1 MKVKHLLKRGNI
13 YYINFRNKN
22 NRGKVKLSL
31 GTDSEVVACRIAEA
45 LQESV
50 ALVQDGVLSVDE
62 FKVVLENAKVGD
74 IEESVWVNQ
83 LKYHTEMAQKFA
95 SLLGYESPFREVV
108 VEKEVIKEVV
118 VERVVRRREKQQR
131 KGLLLTKP
139 HTRIRHSEETRRA
152 ELVSI
157 LGDENLTF
165 VGWVGEYVNNRSR
178 FVLGC
183 KAHGVVETSV
193 KSFMQ
198 GRGCPHCK
206 GKNQKQ
212 AYLHLVKDGDTP
224 VAIKYGIAKLWDR
237 RLREVKGKTSLCV
250 ENIGVWN
257 FPTVGACKKV
267 EKDVADLVGGS
278 YLKAREFPDGW
289 TETTTISNTDTIIR
303 LYESAGGVR
312 IK

>member
-1 MKVKHLLKRGNI
+1 MKVKHLLKRGNM

-22 NRGKVKLSL
+22 DGGMVKLSL
-31 GTDSEVVACRIAEA
+31 GTGSEVVACRIVEA
-45 LQESV
+45 LQGSV
-50 ALVQDGVLSVDE
+50 VLVQNGVLSVDD
-62 FKVVLENAKVGD
+62 FKRMVENAKIGD
-74 IEESVWVNQ
+74 VEESGWVNQ
-83 LKYHTEMAQKFA
+83 LKYHTEMAHKFA
-95 SLLGYESPFREVV
+95 NLLGYESPFREVV
-108 VEKEVIKEVV
+108 VEKEVI

-139 HTRIRHSEETRRA
+139 HTRIRHSEETRKA
-152 ELVSI
+152 ELVSL
-157 LGDENLTF
+157 LGDEGLTF
-165 VGWVGEYVNNRSR
+165 VGWAGEYLNNRSR

-183 KAHGVVETSV
+183 KAHGEVETSV

-212 AYLHLVKDGDTP
+212 AYLHLIKDGDTP
-224 VAIKYGIAKLWDR
+224 VAVKYGIAKLWDR
-237 RLREVKGKTSLCV
+237 RLREVRGKTPLSV

-257 FPTVGACKKV
+257 FPTVKACKKV
-267 EKDVADLVGGS
+267 ERDVADFVGGG

-289 TETTTISNTDTIIR
+289 TETTTILNTDIIIKI
-303 LYESAGGVR
+303 YESSGGVR

>member
-1 MKVKHLLKRGNI
+1 MKVKHLLKRGNM

-22 NRGKVKLSL
+22 DGGMVKLSL
-31 GTDSEVVACRIAEA
+31 GTGSEVVACRIVEA
-45 LQESV
+45 LQGSV
-50 ALVQDGVLSVDE
+50 VLVQNGVLSVDD
-62 FKVVLENAKVGD
+62 FKRMVENAKIGD
-74 IEESVWVNQ
+74 VEESGWVNQ
-83 LKYHTEMAQKFA
+83 LKYHTEMAHKFA
-95 SLLGYESPFREVV
+95 NLLGYESPFREVV
-108 VEKEVIKEVV
+108 VEKEVI

-139 HTRIRHSEETRRA
+139 HTRIRHSEETRKA
-152 ELVSI
+152 ELVSL
-157 LGDENLTF
+157 LGDEGLTF
-165 VGWVGEYVNNRSR
+165 VGWAGEYLNNRSR

-183 KAHGVVETSV
+183 KSHGEVETSV

-212 AYLHLVKDGDTP
+212 AYLHLIKDGDTP
-224 VAIKYGIAKLWDR
+224 VAVKYGIAKLWDR
-237 RLREVKGKTSLCV
+237 RLREVRGKTPLSV

-257 FPTVGACKKV
+257 FPTVKACKKV
-267 EKDVADLVGGS
+267 ERDVADFVGGG

-289 TETTTISNTDTIIR
+289 TETTTTLNTDIIIKI
-303 LYESAGGVR
+303 YESSGGVR